1 MANSA
6 NKGAKASIAAFEQ
19 DLLRKINQIDFEP
32 EIRAIAER
40 LRTEA
45 ISEIEQMDS
54 KCVDKQKLIS
64 TLKVKKGTKKGEYLV
79 VSEGDY
85 GANIE
90 FGTRKSTEMPWLL
103 PSFNK
108 LGGLIHKCLQ
118 GALNR
123 ATLKARRLRP
133 R

>member
-1 MANSA
+1 MANSRKNSA
-6 NKGAKASIAAFEQ
+6 DASIEGLEQ
-19 DLLRKINQIDFEP
+19 ALLRKINQIDFEP

-40 LRTEA
+40 LRAEA
-45 ISEIEQMDS
+45 IREIEQMDD
-54 KCVDKQKLIS
+54 KCVDKQRLIS
-64 TLKVKKGTKKGEYLV
+64 SLKVIKGARYGEYLV

-90 FGTRKSTEMPWLL
+90 FGTRKSTEMPFLL
-103 PSFNK
+103 PSLAK

>member
-1 MANSA
+1 MQDNS
-6 NKGAKASIAAFEQ
+6 GGGGDSSPERFEQ
-19 DLLRKINQIDFEP
+19 VLLQKIKQIDVEP

-40 LRTEA
+40 LRVEA
-45 ISEIEQMDS
+45 ISEIEQMDG

-64 TLKVKKGTKKGEYLV
+64 SLKVVRGTRPGEVLV
-79 VSEGDY
+79 VSEGEY

-90 FGTRKSTEMPWLL
+90 FGTKNSVELPFLF

-123 ATLKARRLRP
+123 ATLKAR
-133 R
+133 

>member
-1 MANSA
+1 MQDNRENGRDS
-6 NKGAKASIAAFEQ
+6 SPERFEQ
-19 DLLRKINQIDFEP
+19 ALLQKINKIDFEP

-54 KCVDKQKLIS
+54 KCVDKQRLIS
-64 TLKVKKGTKKGEYLV
+64 SLKVVKGTRYGEYLV

-90 FGTRKSTEMPWLL
+90 FGTKNSTETPFLL

-123 ATLKARRLRP
+123 AALKARRFRP

>member
-1 MANSA
+1 MQDNS
-6 NKGAKASIAAFEQ
+6 GGGGDSSPERFEQ
-19 DLLRKINQIDFEP
+19 VLLQKIKQIDVEP

-40 LRTEA
+40 LRVEA
-45 ISEIEQMDS
+45 ISEIEQMDG

-64 TLKVKKGTKKGEYLV
+64 SLKVVRGARPGEVLV
-79 VSEGDY
+79 VSEGEY

-90 FGTRKSTEMPWLL
+90 FGTKNSVELPFLF

-123 ATLKARRLRP
+123 ATLKAR
-133 R
+133 

>member
-1 MANSA
+1 MLDNRG
-6 NKGAKASIAAFEQ
+6 KGRDSSPEGFEQ
-19 DLLRKINQIDFEP
+19 ALLKRIEQINIEP
-32 EIRAIAER
+32 EMRAIAEH
-40 LRTEA
+40 LREQA
-45 ISEIEQMDS
+45 ISEIEHMDD

-64 TLKVKKGTKKGEYLV
+64 SLKVLKSARSGEYLV

-90 FGTRKSTEMPWLL
+90 FGTKNSTETPFLL

-123 ATLKARRLRP
+123 AALKARRFRP